1 MLEAAADR
9 FNGHYVSGHYD
20 TWDYLPLARFLSF
33 ISRS

>member
-9 FNGHYVSGHYD
+9 FNGRYVSGHYD
-20 TWDYLPLARFLSF
+20 TWDYLPVACFPTF